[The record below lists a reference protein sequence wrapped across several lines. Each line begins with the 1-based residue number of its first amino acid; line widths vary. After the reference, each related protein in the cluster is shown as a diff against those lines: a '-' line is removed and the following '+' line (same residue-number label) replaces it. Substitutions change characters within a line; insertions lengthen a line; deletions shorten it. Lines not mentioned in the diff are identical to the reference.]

1 MSRAGSFQMAHL
13 ALTLIVL
20 ISFHSGLLA
29 VSRQRCE
36 TIFAPHSGD
45 EYTCMNAREVRFLCG
60 VNSCSSDGLKWADF
74 IFKNCQEYTSEN
86 TLTNNFEDI
95 HVEEFATVVLPNR
108 RFLTAKKLGTNT
120 WFRCTWSK
128 QSPFNAHRPTCDSC
142 RPDP

>member
-1 MSRAGSFQMAHL
+1 MAHL

-60 VNSCSSDGLKWADF
+60 VNSCSSDGLK
-74 IFKNCQEYTSEN
+74 S
-86 TLTNNFEDI
+86 
-95 HVEEFATVVLPNR
+95 
-108 RFLTAKKLGTNT
+108 AKKLGTNT